1 MPIPMRRAGETI
13 VNQERLEEARRFFT
27 FRYVETNNSA
37 TVELPE
43 FTNPYSFDFTRYLP
57 NEHQATIEKFF
68 ETVKEV
74 VDHIREREKKPPV
87 SITEEYPPADMS
99 TLGTCIISFRIVKR
113 APAKMSQDGTRYQH
127 KRYRRNYSE
136 FRAEN
141 EILVSA
147 RPLDHEVELCIW
159 ATTNKEANQM
169 ALWLEQEMVK
179 KEWVFLARGF
189 KNVEFLERLSDG
201 YMNID
206 NNKLFYRPLRFFVR
220 LEEFTT
226 EAVAGLKELTV
237 NLKLRTDLLA

>member
-1 MPIPMRRAGETI
+1 
-13 VNQERLEEARRFFT
+13 
-27 FRYVETNNSA
+27 
-37 TVELPE
+37 
-43 FTNPYSFDFTRYLP
+43 
-57 NEHQATIEKFF
+57 
-68 ETVKEV
+68 
-74 VDHIREREKKPPV
+74 
-87 SITEEYPPADMS
+87 
-99 TLGTCIISFRIVKR
+99 
-113 APAKMSQDGTRYQH
+113 
-127 KRYRRNYSE
+127 
-136 FRAEN
+136 
-141 EILVSA
+141 
-147 RPLDHEVELCIW
+147 
-159 ATTNKEANQM
+159 M